1 MWSRGRDEPGRPG
14 HAVTEPTVLERLARV
29 SARIAATGRN
39 PDEVA
44 IVAVTKGFGVDVC
57 REALAS
63 GLRVLGE
70 NRVQEAL
77 QKMDAMARGGAE
89 GALAAHWHLIG
100 HLQTNK
106 VKQAA
111 GRFALI
117 QTVDSARL
125 AEAIARHAPGQA
137 VLVEVNIAREPQ
149 KSGVAPDQA
158 LDLIK
163 TVSGLL
169 DLHGLMGMGPSEGD
183 PTPVFNELR
192 LLHDEAEQRAGKG
205 LPVLSMGMSGDFE
218 AALVAGSTMLRLG
231 QALFGPRAS
240 PGARRALL

>member
-1 MWSRGRDEPGRPG
+1 MSQ
-14 HAVTEPTVLERLARV
+14 PTVLERLARV

-44 IVAVTKGFGVDVC
+44 IVAVTKGFGVEAC
-57 REALAS
+57 REALAA
-63 GLRVLGE
+63 GLHMLGE

-77 QKMDAMARGGAE
+77 PKMAEIPSAR
-89 GALAAHWHLIG
+89 WSLIG

-125 AEAIARHAPGQA
+125 AEAIARQAPGQA
-137 VLVEVNIAREPQ
+137 VLVEVNIAREAQ
-149 KSGVAPDQA
+149 KSGVAPEQA
-158 LDLIK
+158 LDLIA
-163 TVSGLL
+163 TVATLL
-169 DLHGLMGMGPSEGD
+169 DLQGLMGMGPSHGD
-183 PTPVFNELR
+183 PTPSFNELR
-192 LLHDEAEQRAGKG
+192 RIHDEAEQRVGHG

-218 AALVAGSTMLRLG
+218 SALAAGSTMLRLG
-231 QALFGPRAS
+231 QALFGPRAT
-240 PGARRALL
+240 

>member
-1 MWSRGRDEPGRPG
+1 
-14 HAVTEPTVLERLARV
+14 VTEPTVLERLARV

-77 QKMDAMARGGAE
+77 QKMDAIVAGRAE
-89 GALAAHWHLIG
+89 GAIAAQWHLIG

-163 TVSGLL
+163 TVSSLL
-169 DLHGLMGMGPSEGD
+169 DLQGLMGMGPSEGD

-192 LLHDEAEQRAGKG
+192 LLHDEAEHRAGQG

-218 AALVAGSTMLRLG
+218 AALAAGSTMLRLG

-240 PGARRALL
+240 PGARGALL

>member
-1 MWSRGRDEPGRPG
+1 
-14 HAVTEPTVLERLARV
+14 VTEPTVLERLARV

-57 REALAS
+57 REALAA
-63 GLRVLGE
+63 GLHVLGE

-77 QKMDAMARGGAE
+77 SKMQAVDGAR
-89 GALAAHWHLIG
+89 WHLIG

-149 KSGVAPDQA
+149 KSGVQPDQA
-158 LDLIK
+158 LELIK
-163 TVSGLL
+163 TVTGLL
-169 DLHGLMGMGPSEGD
+169 EVQGLMGMGPSHGD
-183 PTPVFNELR
+183 PSPAFDELR
-192 LLHDEAEQRAGKG
+192 KLHDEAEQQVGKG

-218 AALVAGSTMLRLG
+218 AALTAGSTMLRLG
-231 QALFGPRAS
+231 QALFGPRAT
-240 PGARRALL
+240 

>member
-1 MWSRGRDEPGRPG
+1 M
-14 HAVTEPTVLERLARV
+14 TEPTILERLARV

-44 IVAVTKGFGVDVC
+44 IVAVTKGFDVSVC
-57 REALAS
+57 RLALQA
-63 GLRVLGE
+63 GLRNLGE

-77 QKMDAMARGGAE
+77 KKMDDVDGAE
-89 GALAAHWHLIG
+89 WHLIG

-117 QTVDSARL
+117 QTVDSLRL
-125 AEAIARHAPGQA
+125 AQEITRHAPNQA

-149 KSGVAPDQA
+149 RSGVAPEDA
-158 LDLIK
+158 LEL
-163 TVSGLL
+163 VANVASML
-169 DLHGLMGMGPSEGD
+169 DLHGLMGMGPATGD
-183 PTPVFNELR
+183 PAPAFNELR
-192 LLHDEAEQRAGKG
+192 RIHDESEQQIGKG

-231 QALFGPRAS
+231 QALFGPRA
-240 PGARRALL
+240 G